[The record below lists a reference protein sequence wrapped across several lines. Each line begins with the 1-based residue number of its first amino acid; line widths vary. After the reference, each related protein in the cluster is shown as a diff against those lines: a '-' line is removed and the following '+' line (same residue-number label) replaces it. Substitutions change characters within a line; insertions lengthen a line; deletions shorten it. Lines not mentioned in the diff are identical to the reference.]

1 MKTDI
6 KNKIQAI
13 IEQYSTITK
22 ALLNDIKELEAD
34 QVYSAD
40 YRQDKIR
47 QVQALMKETDGKFN
61 AQLVELLQGIIQDIN
76 GISLNKPADYQAQ
89 ISNALEF
96 IKMSGEGLTDE
107 QAFEI
112 ITPFLGDYRTMRL
125 FRNVF
130 ANRSGNTCNVT
141 LFMLSRF
148 DAIIAKLEE
157 LADLAKQFFN
167 CGSYAVNSLG
177 FTIRTNMVLGE
188 AEAIDSMMDK
198 LNDRLKLNFSEIE
211 EDMEKE
217 IQVELT
223 AEE

>member
-1 MKTDI
+1 MS
-6 KNKIQAI
+6 
-13 IEQYSTITK
+13 ST
-22 ALLNDIKELEAD
+22 APLRRHLNDIKELEAD

-177 FTIRTNMVLGE
+177 FTIRTKWYWVKLN
-188 AEAIDSMMDK
+188 DSMMDK
-198 LNDRLKLNFSEIE
+198 LNTAELKSVRLKTQ
-211 EDMEKE
+211 KE
-217 IQVELT
+217 IRRT
-223 AEE
+223 DWEERITITLHY